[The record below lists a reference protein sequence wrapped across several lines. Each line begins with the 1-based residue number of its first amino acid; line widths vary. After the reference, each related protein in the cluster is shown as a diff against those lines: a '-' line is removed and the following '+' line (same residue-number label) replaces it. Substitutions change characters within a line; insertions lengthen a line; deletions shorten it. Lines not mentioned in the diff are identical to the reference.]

1 MQPNPAAPSFDP
13 PVHLASGDS
22 ARRILW
28 IVGLYRAICGAALL
42 GIALLL
48 DLKALGI
55 AAPSMFVMAATVYFA
70 FGLLTFWLIQ
80 RDPLHMEASR
90 THSIQL
96 LRIGRRR
103 RDLGPP
109 QVQSYPAEFPDKS
122 AQLP

>member
-1 MQPNPAAPSFDP
+1 MPPNPAAPSFEP
-13 PVHLASGDS
+13 PLPMTSGDS

-48 DLKALGI
+48 DLKALSI

-80 RDPLHMEASR
+80 RDPMR
-90 THSIQL
+90 F
-96 LRIGRRR
+96 
-103 RDLGPP
+103 DL
-109 QVQSYPAEFPDKS
+109 A
-122 AQLP
+122 